1 MSLVCA
7 LREFTFHYVSIK
19 SLCPLRQYPCQHHLH
34 STMYLLNHYDRYE
47 NLETTRTFTFHYV
60 SIKSGGEKIEKSILS
75 SFTFHY
81 VSIKSVCRYWTHFWF
96 LHLHSTM
103 YLLNLLSVSVAFDL
117 NFDLHSTMYLL
128 NRNVT
133 RWKHSILKFT
143 FHYVSIKSIS
153 QVLHWLYFLHL
164 HSTMYLLNQNTF
176 PFRFF
181 VSLLFTFHYVSI
193 KSVHRMYDYKQ
204 EFSFTFHYVSIK
216 SQGER
221 GQTC

>member
-103 YLLNLLSVSVAFDL
+103 YLLN
-117 NFDLHSTMYLL
+117 
-128 NRNVT
+128 RNVT

-164 HSTMYLLNQNTF
+164 HSTMYLLNPKANADKLVKELKIYI
-176 PFRFF
+176 P
-181 VSLLFTFHYVSI
+181 LCIY
-193 KSVHRMYDYKQ
+193 
-204 EFSFTFHYVSIK
+204 
-216 SQGER
+216 
-221 GQTC
+221 